1 MSAIHEVQNMAR
13 PKNVLWIMCD
23 QLRHDYLGCTGHPT
37 LKTPNI
43 DAMAKRGVRF
53 SNAYVQSPICG
64 PSRMSFYTGR
74 YMRSHGSHWNG
85 WPLRVGEPTLGDHL
99 KKIGVRN
106 VLVGKTHMAP
116 DIEGMKSLGIPL
128 ESIIGVHVAECGFE
142 PYERDDGL
150 HPTGR
155 PRPKY
160 DAYLREHGYD
170 AVNPW
175 EHWANSGAADD
186 GTLQNGWLL
195 SHADKA
201 ARVPDEHSETPYM
214 TRRAMD
220 FIAEAEQ
227 DGRPWCLH
235 LSYIKPHWPYI
246 APEPY
251 ASMYGVSDMLPAIRS
266 EKERQEAHPVFAAYM
281 DMRYSRNMARD
292 EARERV
298 IPTYMGLIKQID
310 DQMGVLMQ
318 YLQQRGLL
326 DTTMIVFTSDHGDYL
341 GDHWMGEKDLF
352 HEQSAK
358 IPLIVIDPS
367 READATRGTVCDA
380 LVEAIDLAPTF
391 VDYFGAKPPGHILEG
406 RSLLPLLH
414 GAPPSDWRKVVFSEY
429 DYSMQDV
436 RLKLNQPIEQCRLF
450 MVFDGRWKY
459 IHASGFRPML
469 YDLETD
475 PQEFSDRGEDPACA
489 DVIARLQSALFDWA
503 LHPKMHITT
512 SNEKIAGYA
521 DNQLQ
526 VKGGILI
533 GIWDEAELAAIRQ
546 KIAPRP

>member
-1 MSAIHEVQNMAR
+1 MPRA
-13 PKNVLWIMCD
+13 KNIVWIMCD
-23 QLRHDYLGCTGHPT
+23 QLRHDYLGCSGHPK

-43 DAMAKRGVRF
+43 DAMAERGVRF
-53 SNAYVQSPICG
+53 RNAYVQSPICG

-116 DIEGMKSLGIPL
+116 DLEGMKLLGIPPD
-128 ESIIGVHVAECGFE
+128 SIIGVHVAECGFE

-155 PRPKY
+155 PRPRY
-160 DAYLREHGYD
+160 DAYLREHGYE
-170 AVNPW
+170 AQNPW
-175 EHWANSGAADD
+175 EHWANSGADAA
-186 GTLQNGWLL
+186 GSLQNGWLL
-195 SHADKA
+195 AHSDKA
-201 ARVPDEHSETPYM
+201 ARIPEQHSETPYM

-220 FIAEAEQ
+220 FISESET
-227 DGRPWCLH
+227 DERPWCLH

-251 ASMYGVSDMLPAIRS
+251 ASMYGAGDVQPAVRS
-266 EKERQEAHPVFAAYM
+266 QAERQSAHPVFAAYM
-281 DMRYSRNMARD
+281 SMRYSRNMARD
-292 EARERV
+292 EARAKV
-298 IPTYMGLIKQID
+298 IPAYMGLITQID
-310 DQMGVLMQ
+310 DQMGVLMEF
-318 YLQQRGLL
+318 LGERGLL

-352 HEQSAK
+352 HDASAK

-367 READATRGTVCDA
+367 PEADAARGTVCDA

-391 VDYFGAKPPGHILEG
+391 VDYFGGEPPGHILEG
-406 RSLLPLLH
+406 RSLMPLIR
-414 GAPPSDWRKVVFSEY
+414 GKTPSGWRKVAFSEY
-429 DYSMQDV
+429 DYAMQDV
-436 RLKLNQPIEQCRLF
+436 RLMLDQPIERCRLF
-450 MVFDGRWKY
+450 MVFDGRWKL

-469 YDLETD
+469 YDLASD
-475 PQEFSDRGEDPACA
+475 PQELVDRGEDPSCA
-489 DVIARLQSALFDWA
+489 AEIARLQAALFDWA
-503 LHPKMHITT
+503 LHPNDHITT
-512 SNEKIAGYA
+512 SRAKIAAYA

-526 VKGGILI
+526 VKGGVLI
-533 GIWDEAELAAIRQ
+533 GIWDEAELAAIRE
-546 KIAPRP
+546 KIDQRKTR